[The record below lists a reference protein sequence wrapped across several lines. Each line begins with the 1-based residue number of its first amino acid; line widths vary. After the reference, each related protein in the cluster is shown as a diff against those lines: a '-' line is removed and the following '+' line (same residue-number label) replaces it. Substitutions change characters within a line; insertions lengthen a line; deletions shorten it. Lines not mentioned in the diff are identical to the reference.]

1 MDACMEETLRVG
13 KITSR
18 LARSAVADTEVLG
31 YRIPKGAS
39 VTLNPYVGGEPFDI
53 PEELRSKTSR
63 QSKDNFQSHWDA
75 KGMDQWVPERWLA
88 EDESFNPH
96 SFPRLAFSAGP
107 RVCYGMFYLSP
118 GLPLLISKIAN
129 MKDTRQ
135 NPCVAGVSNYS
146 HNPGF
151 ELQVWRCSW

>member
-1 MDACMEETLRVG
+1 MEETLRVG

-18 LARSAVADTEVLG
+18 FARIALADTEVLG

-53 PEELRSKTSR
+53 PKELRSKTSR
-63 QSKDNFQSHWDA
+63 QSNDNFRSHWDT
-75 KGMDQWVPERWLA
+75 KGMDQWVPKRWIP

-107 RVCYGMFYLSP
+107 RVCYGMCYLSQ
-118 GLPLLISKIAN
+118 GYRSLFLRLL
-129 MKDTRQ
+129 T
-135 NPCVAGVSNYS
+135 
-146 HNPGF
+146 
-151 ELQVWRCSW
+151 